1 MNKKETIGK
10 LEKQLAE
17 LTGLFEKLKNTDQK
31 IPKLEMDRMLSGM
44 RASYELFTVWNYLN
58 TYGDINDIQEEQAI
72 PVVQNFIPEKQ
83 PEIQAEKVEEP
94 VKPVQ
99 EPIKPVQEVQPI
111 ASKKDVI
118 REKSQEILTTTLAD
132 KFHQSK
138 IDNLKTAIPLHE
150 KFLFINELFGGDNGP
165 YNTFIDSVNHAQS
178 MEQAANLLAESAIRY
193 NWDIENKTYLKLQTL
208 VLRRHA

>member
-10 LEKQLAE
+10 LEKQLSE
-17 LTGLFEKLKNTDQK
+17 LTGQFEKLKNTDQK
-31 IPKLEMDRMLSGM
+31 IPKLEMDRMLSGI

-58 TYGDINDIQEEQAI
+58 TYGENNDLQEEQAI

-83 PEIQAEKVEEP
+83 PEIQVEKVEEKAP
-94 VKPVQ
+94 
-99 EPIKPVQEVQPI
+99 EPIIQAPKMQPVPD
-111 ASKKDVI
+111 KKEVI

-165 YNTFIDSVNHAQS
+165 YNTFIDSVNHAQD

>member
-10 LEKQLAE
+10 LEKQLSE
-17 LTGLFEKLKNTDQK
+17 LTGQFEKLKNTDQK
-31 IPKLEMDRMLSGM
+31 IPKLEMDRMLSGI

-58 TYGDINDIQEEQAI
+58 TYGENDDLQEEQAI

-83 PEIQAEKVEEP
+83 PEIQVEKVEEKAP
-94 VKPVQ
+94 
-99 EPIKPVQEVQPI
+99 EPIIQAPKTQPVPD
-111 ASKKDVI
+111 KKEVI

-165 YNTFIDSVNHAQS
+165 YNTFIDSVNHAQD

>member
-10 LEKQLAE
+10 LEKQLSE
-17 LTGLFEKLKNTDQK
+17 LTGQFEKLKNTDQK
-31 IPKLEMDRMLSGM
+31 IPKLEMDRMLSGI

-58 TYGDINDIQEEQAI
+58 TYGENDDLQEEQAI

-83 PEIQAEKVEEP
+83 PEIQVEKVEEKAP
-94 VKPVQ
+94 
-99 EPIKPVQEVQPI
+99 EPIIQAPKTQPVLD
-111 ASKKDVI
+111 KKEVI

-165 YNTFIDSVNHAQS
+165 YNTFIDSVNHAQD